1 MRQRTTVLHQILESS
16 ALAAVLMSPRLTLGQ
31 YAVVLSAWGGAWR
44 VLEAHI
50 ATAACSPGLAEL
62 APRPRA
68 ELAEQ
73 DLACLG
79 VSTLMEAERQ
89 RHAARHVQLFDID
102 SDAELLGVYY
112 VLRGSMLGAKLI
124 GRHLHEVLGLDA
136 ASGAAFFASTDE
148 SSLPWP
154 RWLERW
160 NQSLQQEQAID
171 AAVQGAV
178 KTFSYLL
185 DWFEA
190 CAPSALDRA
199 AQTRAP
205 AGSIG

>member
-1 MRQRTTVLHQILESS
+1 MRQRTTVLHQMLESS

-31 YAVVLSAWGGAWR
+31 YVVVLSAWGGAWR

-50 ATAACSPGLAEL
+50 ATAAGSQSLAEL

-73 DLACLG
+73 DLGGLG

-89 RHAARHVQLFDID
+89 GLAARHVQLFDID

-124 GRHLHEVLGLDA
+124 GRHLQEVLGLGA
-136 ASGAAFFASTDE
+136 ESGASFFACPDE
-148 SSLPWP
+148 SLLPWP
-154 RWLERW
+154 RWVERW
-160 NQSLQQEQAID
+160 NQCLQSEKATD
-171 AAVQGAV
+171 AAAQGAV
-178 KTFSYLL
+178 KTFSFLL
-185 DWFEA
+185 DWFDA
-190 CAPSALDRA
+190 CTPSAIDQA
-199 AQTRAP
+199 AQTRASD
-205 AGSIG
+205 GSVG